1 MVVKTKKPLI
11 EGIEPLRKEV
21 EALRG
26 SEEKYKTLVAA
37 SQDAIVEVDEKGRI
51 ILWNKGA
58 ERIFGYSAEEI
69 LNQPV
74 TKLMVEKHRER
85 HRKGFESFLNE
96 NRKIRRFVEGEGLRK
111 DGSRF
116 PIEWSL
122 SSWRENGKNMVAA
135 IGKDVSALN
144 KAESKQKQAEELYTA
159 FANSSQIAV
168 YIVQD
173 RRFQF
178 VNPQF
183 QSHTGFSQDELLG
196 IDPLTIVH
204 PEDREMVR
212 ENAVKMLKRERFSP
226 YEFRAVTKGG
236 ETRWVMETV
245 ISIQYQGKRATL
257 GNYMD
262 VSERKQVEEA
272 LQEAERRYRAIF
284 DNRLQM
290 VYTHDE
296 QGRFLEANDFAL
308 ERLGYTQDD
317 FGNVF
322 FSDIIHPDDLETAFQ
337 AVAGV
342 MTKGYMERPIEIRI
356 LSKSGEMLWIEVLDV
371 GVRQEGEHFIGMGIA
386 RDITEQKQAEEALRE
401 SQERYMRLYEGIN
414 EAVSLYKLPDLRIS
428 HWNKRYEDLH
438 KLLLTKDIES
448 TTISDIATVVEAD
461 DWDRL
466 MEDFAK
472 MSAGEPVPDADIYEI
487 RMKDLEGKRRVLE
500 VRSAFYKEK
509 DQLVGIQVVM
519 ADITER
525 KRAEEALRQSEENYR
540 ALFDSAVIGT
550 FIMDA
555 VTMKV
560 VMGNQAAAKAFGFDS
575 VEEAIG
581 VNPFDLIPPDDRE
594 RVFKIIVKDMFEQD
608 LREANEFRVM
618 TKGGREVW
626 VSAVGTKILHQGR
639 LAGLVSFTDI
649 TERKNAEGALQ
660 ESEEK
665 WRSLAKNAPNI
676 IMVVNRD
683 GKIEFINRA
692 VPDFDVVKM
701 IGKSIYDYAE
711 PEYQNVVKE
720 ILEHVFQAGGT
731 GSYEARWVGSDGGI
745 SWYETQVGPIEH
757 DGRVVA
763 VTLISTD
770 ITERK
775 NAEKRLKSS
784 FVNLA
789 ETISRAVE
797 SRDPYTAGHQRGVAE
812 LAQLVGE
819 RMGLDNDRLQ
829 GLYMGGLLHD
839 IGKVS
844 IPASIL
850 SKPGALAEEEWAL
863 IRAHPKQGYRILKDT
878 NLPWP
883 VADMALHHH
892 ERLDGSGYPHGI
904 SGGALSLEVRILAVC
919 DVVEAMGSYRPYRPA
934 KAKKEVLRELRS
946 GRGTKY
952 DASVVDV
959 VLQIVENGE
968 FDFAWNGRNSKS
980 TATEV
985 LVH

>member
-11 EGIEPLRKEV
+11 KGIEPLRKEV

-37 SQDAIVEVDEKGRI
+37 SQDAIVEVDERGRI

-96 NRKIRRFVEGEGLRK
+96 NRKIRRSVEGEGLRK

-122 SSWRENGKNMVAA
+122 SNWRGNGKNMVAA
-135 IGKDVSALN
+135 IGKDVSALD

-159 FANSSQIAV
+159 FANSSQIGV

-173 RRFQF
+173 SRFQF
-178 VNPQF
+178 ANPKF
-183 QSHTGFSQDELLG
+183 QSRTGFSQDELLG

-245 ISIQYQGKRATL
+245 IPIQFLGKRATL
-257 GNYMD
+257 GNYM
-262 VSERKQVEEA
+262 
-272 LQEAERRYRAIF
+272 
-284 DNRLQM
+284 
-290 VYTHDE
+290 
-296 QGRFLEANDFAL
+296 
-308 ERLGYTQDD
+308 
-317 FGNVF
+317 
-322 FSDIIHPDDLETAFQ
+322 
-337 AVAGV
+337 
-342 MTKGYMERPIEIRI
+342 
-356 LSKSGEMLWIEVLDV
+356 
-371 GVRQEGEHFIGMGIA
+371 
-386 RDITEQKQAEEALRE
+386 
-401 SQERYMRLYEGIN
+401 
-414 EAVSLYKLPDLRIS
+414 
-428 HWNKRYEDLH
+428 
-438 KLLLTKDIES
+438 
-448 TTISDIATVVEAD
+448 
-461 DWDRL
+461 
-466 MEDFAK
+466 
-472 MSAGEPVPDADIYEI
+472 
-487 RMKDLEGKRRVLE
+487 
-500 VRSAFYKEK
+500 
-509 DQLVGIQVVM
+509 
-519 ADITER
+519 DITER
-525 KRAEEALRQSEENYR
+525 KRAEEALRQSEEKYR

-555 VTMKV
+555 ETMKV

-581 VNPFDLIPPDDRE
+581 VNPLDLIPPDDRE
-594 RVFKIIVKDMFEQD
+594 KVFKIIVKDMFEQD
-608 LREANEFRVM
+608 LREAHEFRVM
-618 TKGGREVW
+618 TKDGRELW

-649 TERKNAEGALQ
+649 TERKRAGEALQ

-665 WRSLAKNAPNI
+665 WRSLANNAPNI
-676 IMVVNRD
+676 VMVVNRN

-692 VPDFDVVKM
+692 VPPITTEAVV
-701 IGKSIYDYAE
+701 GKSIYDYTE
-711 PEYQNVVKE
+711 PEYQYVVKE

-731 GSYEARWVGSDGGI
+731 GSYEARWVGHGGDI
-745 SWYETQVGPIEH
+745 SWYETQVGPIKH
-757 DGRVVA
+757 NGWVDA
-763 VTLISTD
+763 VMLIMSD

-784 FVNLA
+784 FINLA
-789 ETISRAVE
+789 ETVSRAIE
-797 SRDPYTAGHQRGVAE
+797 SRDPYTAGHQRRVAE

-819 RMGLDNDRLQ
+819 RMGLDKDRLQ
-829 GLYMGGLLHD
+829 GLYIGGLLHD

-850 SKPGALAEEEWAL
+850 TKPGALAEEEWAL
-863 IRAHPKQGYRILKDT
+863 IRAHPKQGYRILEDT

-904 SGGALSLEVRILAVC
+904 KGDKLSLEVRILAVC

-934 KAKKEVLRELRS
+934 RIRKEVLREIKS

-952 DASVVDV
+952 DASIVDV

-968 FDFAWNGRNSKS
+968 FDFAWNGRNSRS

>member
-11 EGIEPLRKEV
+11 KGIEPLRKEV

-37 SQDAIVEVDEKGRI
+37 SQDAIVEVDERGRI

-96 NRKIRRFVEGEGLRK
+96 NRKIRRSVEGEGLRK

-116 PIEWSL
+116 PLEWSL
-122 SSWRENGKNMVAA
+122 SNWRGNGKNMVAA
-135 IGKDVSALN
+135 IGKDVSALD

-159 FANSSQIAV
+159 FANSSQIGV

-178 VNPQF
+178 ANPKF
-183 QSHTGFSQDELLG
+183 QSRTGFSQDELLG

-245 ISIQYQGKRATL
+245 IPIQFLGKRATL
-257 GNYMD
+257 GNYM
-262 VSERKQVEEA
+262 
-272 LQEAERRYRAIF
+272 
-284 DNRLQM
+284 
-290 VYTHDE
+290 
-296 QGRFLEANDFAL
+296 
-308 ERLGYTQDD
+308 
-317 FGNVF
+317 
-322 FSDIIHPDDLETAFQ
+322 
-337 AVAGV
+337 
-342 MTKGYMERPIEIRI
+342 
-356 LSKSGEMLWIEVLDV
+356 
-371 GVRQEGEHFIGMGIA
+371 
-386 RDITEQKQAEEALRE
+386 
-401 SQERYMRLYEGIN
+401 
-414 EAVSLYKLPDLRIS
+414 
-428 HWNKRYEDLH
+428 
-438 KLLLTKDIES
+438 
-448 TTISDIATVVEAD
+448 
-461 DWDRL
+461 
-466 MEDFAK
+466 
-472 MSAGEPVPDADIYEI
+472 
-487 RMKDLEGKRRVLE
+487 
-500 VRSAFYKEK
+500 
-509 DQLVGIQVVM
+509 
-519 ADITER
+519 DITER
-525 KRAEEALRQSEENYR
+525 KRAEEALRQSEEKYR

-555 VTMKV
+555 ETMKV

-581 VNPFDLIPPDDRE
+581 VNPLDLIPPDDRE
-594 RVFKIIVKDMFEQD
+594 KVFKIIVKDMFEQD
-608 LREANEFRVM
+608 LREAHEFRVM
-618 TKGGREVW
+618 AKDGRELW

-649 TERKNAEGALQ
+649 TERKRAEEALQ

-665 WRSLAKNAPNI
+665 WRSLANNAPNI
-676 IMVVNRD
+676 VMVVNRD

-692 VPDFDVVKM
+692 VPPITTEAVV
-701 IGKSIYDYAE
+701 GKSIYDYTE
-711 PEYQNVVKE
+711 PEYQYVVKE

-731 GSYEARWVGSDGGI
+731 GSYEARWVGHGGDI
-745 SWYETQVGPIEH
+745 SWYETQVGPIKH
-757 DGRVVA
+757 NGWVDA
-763 VTLISTD
+763 VMLIMSD

-784 FVNLA
+784 FINLA
-789 ETISRAVE
+789 ETVSRAIE
-797 SRDPYTAGHQRGVAE
+797 SRDPYTAGHQRRVAE

-819 RMGLDNDRLQ
+819 RMGLDKDRLQ
-829 GLYMGGLLHD
+829 GLYIGGLLHD

-850 SKPGALAEEEWAL
+850 TKPGALAEEEWAL
-863 IRAHPKQGYRILKDT
+863 IRAHPKQGYRILEDT

-904 SGGALSLEVRILAVC
+904 KGDKLSLEVRILAVC

-934 KAKKEVLRELRS
+934 RIRKEVLREIKS

-952 DASVVDV
+952 DASIVDV

-968 FDFAWNGRNSKS
+968 FDFAWNGRNSRS

>member
-11 EGIEPLRKEV
+11 KGIEPLRKEV

-37 SQDAIVEVDEKGRI
+37 SQDAIVEVDERGRI

-96 NRKIRRFVEGEGLRK
+96 NRKIRRSVEGEGLRK

-122 SSWRENGKNMVAA
+122 SNWRGNGKNMVAA
-135 IGKDVSALN
+135 IGKDVSALD

-159 FANSSQIAV
+159 FANSSQIGV

-173 RRFQF
+173 SRFQF
-178 VNPQF
+178 ANPKF
-183 QSHTGFSQDELLG
+183 QSRKGFSQDELLG

-245 ISIQYQGKRATL
+245 IPIQFLGKRATL
-257 GNYMD
+257 GNYM
-262 VSERKQVEEA
+262 
-272 LQEAERRYRAIF
+272 
-284 DNRLQM
+284 
-290 VYTHDE
+290 
-296 QGRFLEANDFAL
+296 
-308 ERLGYTQDD
+308 
-317 FGNVF
+317 
-322 FSDIIHPDDLETAFQ
+322 
-337 AVAGV
+337 
-342 MTKGYMERPIEIRI
+342 
-356 LSKSGEMLWIEVLDV
+356 
-371 GVRQEGEHFIGMGIA
+371 
-386 RDITEQKQAEEALRE
+386 
-401 SQERYMRLYEGIN
+401 
-414 EAVSLYKLPDLRIS
+414 
-428 HWNKRYEDLH
+428 
-438 KLLLTKDIES
+438 
-448 TTISDIATVVEAD
+448 
-461 DWDRL
+461 
-466 MEDFAK
+466 
-472 MSAGEPVPDADIYEI
+472 
-487 RMKDLEGKRRVLE
+487 
-500 VRSAFYKEK
+500 
-509 DQLVGIQVVM
+509 
-519 ADITER
+519 DITER
-525 KRAEEALRQSEENYR
+525 KRAEEALRQSEEKYR

-555 VTMKV
+555 ETMKV

-581 VNPFDLIPPDDRE
+581 VNPLDLIPPDDRE
-594 RVFKIIVKDMFEQD
+594 KVFKIIVKDMFEQD
-608 LREANEFRVM
+608 LREAHEFRVM
-618 TKGGREVW
+618 TKDGRELW

-649 TERKNAEGALQ
+649 TERKRAGEALQ

-665 WRSLAKNAPNI
+665 WRSLANNAPNI
-676 IMVVNRD
+676 VMVVNRD

-692 VPDFDVVKM
+692 VPPITTEAVV
-701 IGKSIYDYAE
+701 GKSIYDYTE
-711 PEYQNVVKE
+711 PEYQYVVKE

-731 GSYEARWVGSDGGI
+731 GSYEARWVGHGGDI
-745 SWYETQVGPIEH
+745 SWYETQVGPIKH
-757 DGRVVA
+757 NGWVDA
-763 VTLISTD
+763 VMLIMSD

-784 FVNLA
+784 FINLA
-789 ETISRAVE
+789 ETVSRAIE
-797 SRDPYTAGHQRGVAE
+797 SRDPYTAGHQRRVAE

-819 RMGLDNDRLQ
+819 RMGLDKDRLQ
-829 GLYMGGLLHD
+829 GLYIGGLLHD

-850 SKPGALAEEEWAL
+850 TKPGALAEEEWAL
-863 IRAHPKQGYRILKDT
+863 IRAHPKQGYRILEDT

-904 SGGALSLEVRILAVC
+904 KGDKLSLEVRILAVC

-934 KAKKEVLRELRS
+934 RIRKEVLREIKS

-952 DASVVDV
+952 DASIVDV

-968 FDFAWNGRNSKS
+968 FDFAWNGRNSRS

>member
-11 EGIEPLRKEV
+11 KGIEPLRKEV

-37 SQDAIVEVDEKGRI
+37 SQDAIVEVDERGRI

-96 NRKIRRFVEGEGLRK
+96 NRKIRRSVEGEGLRK

-122 SSWRENGKNMVAA
+122 SNWRGNGKNMVAA
-135 IGKDVSALN
+135 IGKDVSALD

-159 FANSSQIAV
+159 FANSSQIGV

-173 RRFQF
+173 SRFQF
-178 VNPQF
+178 ANPKF
-183 QSHTGFSQDELLG
+183 QSRKGFSQDELLG

-245 ISIQYQGKRATL
+245 IPIQFLGKRATL
-257 GNYMD
+257 GNYM
-262 VSERKQVEEA
+262 
-272 LQEAERRYRAIF
+272 
-284 DNRLQM
+284 
-290 VYTHDE
+290 
-296 QGRFLEANDFAL
+296 
-308 ERLGYTQDD
+308 
-317 FGNVF
+317 
-322 FSDIIHPDDLETAFQ
+322 
-337 AVAGV
+337 
-342 MTKGYMERPIEIRI
+342 
-356 LSKSGEMLWIEVLDV
+356 
-371 GVRQEGEHFIGMGIA
+371 
-386 RDITEQKQAEEALRE
+386 
-401 SQERYMRLYEGIN
+401 
-414 EAVSLYKLPDLRIS
+414 
-428 HWNKRYEDLH
+428 
-438 KLLLTKDIES
+438 
-448 TTISDIATVVEAD
+448 
-461 DWDRL
+461 
-466 MEDFAK
+466 
-472 MSAGEPVPDADIYEI
+472 
-487 RMKDLEGKRRVLE
+487 
-500 VRSAFYKEK
+500 
-509 DQLVGIQVVM
+509 
-519 ADITER
+519 DITER
-525 KRAEEALRQSEENYR
+525 KRAEEALRQSEEKYR

-555 VTMKV
+555 ETMKV

-581 VNPFDLIPPDDRE
+581 VNPLDLIPPDDRE
-594 RVFKIIVKDMFEQD
+594 KVFKIIVKDMFEQD
-608 LREANEFRVM
+608 LREAHEFRVM
-618 TKGGREVW
+618 TKDGRELW

-649 TERKNAEGALQ
+649 TERKRAGEALQ

-665 WRSLAKNAPNI
+665 WRSLANNAPNI
-676 IMVVNRD
+676 VMVVNRD

-692 VPDFDVVKM
+692 VPPITTEAVV
-701 IGKSIYDYAE
+701 GKSIYDYTE

-731 GSYEARWVGSDGGI
+731 GSYEARWVGHGGDI
-745 SWYETQVGPIEH
+745 SWYETQVGPIKH
-757 DGRVVA
+757 NGWVDA
-763 VTLISTD
+763 VMLIMSD

-784 FVNLA
+784 FINLA
-789 ETISRAVE
+789 ETVSRAIE
-797 SRDPYTAGHQRGVAE
+797 SRDPYTAGHQRRVAE

-819 RMGLDNDRLQ
+819 RMGLDKDRLQ
-829 GLYMGGLLHD
+829 GLYIGGLLHD

-850 SKPGALAEEEWAL
+850 TKPGALAEEEWAL
-863 IRAHPKQGYRILKDT
+863 IRAHPKQGYRILEDT

-904 SGGALSLEVRILAVC
+904 KGDKLSLEVRILAVC

-934 KAKKEVLRELRS
+934 RIRKEVLREIKS

-952 DASVVDV
+952 DASIVDV

-968 FDFAWNGRNSKS
+968 FDFAWNGRNSRS

>member
-11 EGIEPLRKEV
+11 KGIEPLRKEV

-37 SQDAIVEVDEKGRI
+37 SQDAIVEVDERGRI

-96 NRKIRRFVEGEGLRK
+96 NRKIRRSVEGEGLRK

-122 SSWRENGKNMVAA
+122 SNWRGNGKNMVAA
-135 IGKDVSALN
+135 IGKDVSALD

-159 FANSSQIAV
+159 FANSSQIGV

-173 RRFQF
+173 SRFQF
-178 VNPQF
+178 ANPKF
-183 QSHTGFSQDELLG
+183 QSRKGFSQDELLG

-245 ISIQYQGKRATL
+245 IPIQFLGKRATL
-257 GNYMD
+257 GNYM
-262 VSERKQVEEA
+262 
-272 LQEAERRYRAIF
+272 
-284 DNRLQM
+284 
-290 VYTHDE
+290 
-296 QGRFLEANDFAL
+296 
-308 ERLGYTQDD
+308 
-317 FGNVF
+317 
-322 FSDIIHPDDLETAFQ
+322 
-337 AVAGV
+337 
-342 MTKGYMERPIEIRI
+342 
-356 LSKSGEMLWIEVLDV
+356 
-371 GVRQEGEHFIGMGIA
+371 
-386 RDITEQKQAEEALRE
+386 
-401 SQERYMRLYEGIN
+401 
-414 EAVSLYKLPDLRIS
+414 
-428 HWNKRYEDLH
+428 
-438 KLLLTKDIES
+438 
-448 TTISDIATVVEAD
+448 
-461 DWDRL
+461 
-466 MEDFAK
+466 
-472 MSAGEPVPDADIYEI
+472 
-487 RMKDLEGKRRVLE
+487 
-500 VRSAFYKEK
+500 
-509 DQLVGIQVVM
+509 
-519 ADITER
+519 DITER
-525 KRAEEALRQSEENYR
+525 KRAEEALRQSEEKYR

-555 VTMKV
+555 ETMKV

-581 VNPFDLIPPDDRE
+581 VNPLDLIPPDDRE
-594 RVFKIIVKDMFEQD
+594 KVFKIIVKDMFEQD
-608 LREANEFRVM
+608 LREAHEFRVM
-618 TKGGREVW
+618 TKDGRELW

-649 TERKNAEGALQ
+649 TERKRAGEALQ

-665 WRSLAKNAPNI
+665 WRSLANNAPNI
-676 IMVVNRD
+676 VMVVNRD

-692 VPDFDVVKM
+692 VPPITTEAVV
-701 IGKSIYDYAE
+701 GKSIYDYTE
-711 PEYQNVVKE
+711 PEYQYVVKE

-731 GSYEARWVGSDGGI
+731 GSYEARWVGHGGDI
-745 SWYETQVGPIEH
+745 SWYETQVGPIKH
-757 DGRVVA
+757 NGWVDA
-763 VTLISTD
+763 VMLIMSD

-784 FVNLA
+784 FINLA
-789 ETISRAVE
+789 ETVSRAIE
-797 SRDPYTAGHQRGVAE
+797 SRDPYTAGHQRRVAE

-819 RMGLDNDRLQ
+819 RMGLDKDRLQ
-829 GLYMGGLLHD
+829 GLYIGGLLHD

-850 SKPGALAEEEWAL
+850 TKPGALAEEEWAL
-863 IRAHPKQGYRILKDT
+863 IRAHPKQGYRILEDT

-904 SGGALSLEVRILAVC
+904 KGDKLSLEVRILAVC

-934 KAKKEVLRELRS
+934 RTRKEVLREIKS

-952 DASVVDV
+952 DASIVDV

-968 FDFAWNGRNSKS
+968 FDFAWNGRNSRS